1 MTYKGRLLMNEQE
14 KTPEVLQGLAALGE
28 QSGALDLTDE
38 VSHLPQ
44 RIQRYEDAHKRSLL
58 MLDYLRAFECD
69 SLTGRNA
76 SARLADCG
84 NYLAFREYYT
94 VGKVRLHAAQFCK
107 QHLICPLC
115 AIRRGSKTLQAYMD
129 KYQHL
134 TESGAA
140 DGLRLYMITFTVKN
154 GEDLAER
161 EQHLQASLRRLMTRR
176 RLTLSGSRGAKYTE
190 LVKAAGGVYTVEV
203 TNRGNGWHPHVHM
216 LALCSSRP
224 SEAALQEEWL
234 EVTGDSF
241 VVDVTEGYGDPVES
255 FMEVFKYAVKFSDL
269 SPAQNWHA
277 AQLLKGR
284 RLINP
289 FGCLWGVKVPESL
302 LDEPLDDLPYF
313 ERFYRFVNGCYTL
326 TGECLSPGAAS
337 AARC

>member
-1 MTYKGRLLMNEQE
+1 MNEQE
-14 KTPEVLQGLAALGE
+14 KTPVDCSGLAALDNQNRG
-28 QSGALDLTDE
+28 LDISDE
-38 VSHLPQ
+38 VTHLPE
-44 RIQRYEDAHKRSLL
+44 RIRRYEDAHKRSLL

-69 SLTGRNA
+69 SVSGRNA
-76 SARLADCG
+76 ASRLAGCG
-84 NYLAFREYYT
+84 NYLVFREYYT
-94 VGKVRLHAAQFCK
+94 VGKVRLHAAQFCQ

-115 AIRRGSKTLQAYMD
+115 AIRRGSKTLQAYMK
-129 KYQHL
+129 KYQQL

-154 GEDLAER
+154 GDDLAEC
-161 EQHLQASLRRLMTRR
+161 EKHLQKSLRQLMNRR
-176 RLTLSGSRGAKYTE
+176 RQFLMGGKRPKYTE

-224 SEAALQEEWL
+224 SQEALREEWR

-241 VVDVTEGYGDPVES
+241 MVDVTEGYGDPVKS

-269 SPAQNWHA
+269 SPAQNWEV
-277 AQLLKGR
+277 AQVLRGR

-302 LDEPLDDLPYF
+302 LDEPLEDLPYF

-326 TGECLSPGAAS
+326 TGECLSAGAAS
-337 AARC
+337 TVRGAG